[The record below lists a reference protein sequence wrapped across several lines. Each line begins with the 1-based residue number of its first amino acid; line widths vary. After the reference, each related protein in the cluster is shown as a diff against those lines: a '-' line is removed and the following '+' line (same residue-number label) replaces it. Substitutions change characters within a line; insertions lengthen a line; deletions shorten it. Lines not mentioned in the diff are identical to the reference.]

1 MNVLVMI
8 MQMMFYVCFYGY
20 VTYYLH
26 VNLLSIYAYSL
37 LFIPCSVDKPAQ
49 KSGTAGGTLTLSVY
63 HLGIMDCI
71 F

>member
-1 MNVLVMI
+1 MNVSVMI
-8 MQMMFYVCFYGY
+8 MQMMFYVCLYSY
-20 VTYYLH
+20 VTCYLH

-49 KSGTAGGTLTLSVY
+49 KSETVGGTLTLSVY
-63 HLGIMDCI
+63 HLGIMACI

>member
-8 MQMMFYVCFYGY
+8 MQMMFYVCLYGY
-20 VTYYLH
+20 VTCYLH

-37 LFIPCSVDKPAQ
+37 LFIPCSVDKLAR
-49 KSGTAGGTLTLSVY
+49 KSETVGGTLTLSVY
-63 HLGIMDCI
+63 HLGIMVCI